1 MRDAIG
7 RSLLRF
13 REGVLQHEGGHNSPQ
28 YDPMRTP
35 AALPSGLAAPLTAC
49 FGCRSQVK
57 SDILDWHGDHPHT
70 NFHTMFDALV
80 DAGFFLEV
88 LGSPLTC
95 FDAMQVCAL
104 SVVRDRA
111 GRIECLG

>member
-1 MRDAIG
+1 MA
-7 RSLLRF
+7 
-13 REGVLQHEGGHNSPQ
+13 
-28 YDPMRTP
+28 P
-35 AALPSGLAAPLTAC
+35 ACGNVCVSWL
-49 FGCRSQVK
+49 QVK

-95 FDAMQVCAL
+95 FDAMQVRAMHRSLRWLVACPVACAPQ
-104 SVVRDRA
+104 VVYTCCCQTSSCMVESMRSHTQTSS
-111 GRIECLG
+111 CF